1 MKKIIFFTVL
11 LSLFSSCSSIRY
23 YEQYEFLIKYDELVR
38 EFNKT
43 LEKPI
48 TKSELKKLDKKFKIF
63 ERQLYE
69 KNENYIRIDENIVR
83 DYDKDIKYYRG
94 IIIDLGD

>member
-1 MKKIIFFTVL
+1 MKKIILFVML

-23 YEQYEFLIKYDELVR
+23 YEQYEFLIKYDELIR
-38 EFNKT
+38 DFNKT

-48 TKSELKKLDKKFKIF
+48 KKSELKKLDKKFRIF

-69 KNENYIRIDENIVR
+69 KNENYIRIDENIVK
-83 DYDKDIKYYRG
+83 YYSKDIKYYRG
-94 IIIDLGD
+94 IINDLED

>member
-11 LSLFSSCSSIRY
+11 LGLFSSCSSIRY

-83 DYDKDIKYYRG
+83 DYGKDIKYYRG